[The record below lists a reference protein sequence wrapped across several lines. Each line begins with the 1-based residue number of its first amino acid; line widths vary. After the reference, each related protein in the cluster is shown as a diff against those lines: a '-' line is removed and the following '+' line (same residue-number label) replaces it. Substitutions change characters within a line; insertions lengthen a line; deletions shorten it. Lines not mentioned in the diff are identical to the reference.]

1 MDFRDLMYLEA
12 SAAAGNFTRA
22 AKSLR
27 INTSTI
33 SRRVGRFE
41 DELGLA
47 LFERGRGGVRLT
59 SGGKAVL
66 PHIRRALAELDAI
79 RHAGDQNGTGTVG
92 EVRLGVRM
100 PPIGEPLCS
109 LLLGW
114 REKYPEVML
123 TVAEMNEWEIQTAIQ
138 ERHVDVALM
147 TSHTLWPNAVT
158 APLYRERVVAA
169 MPREHPLSNQEAVDW
184 ESLRQE
190 TFLVQGWD
198 SSQSARE
205 FYASFMGSGV
215 RFHTH
220 AASKQCVFALVGA
233 GFGITLATRSQSEVV
248 FPALFIGQSGRRT
261 PGCALSL
268 FGVPMPKI
276 LPLAGSWP
284 SCATRHAHAVCSDLD
299 FPGCAALDIDSALRT
314 FAKARSVAMNRANMG
329 PISFAG
335 STTPW
340 SVSRPSAL
348 PYATRS
354 R

>member
-1 MDFRDLMYLEA
+1 MDIRDLMYLEA

-47 LFERGRGGVRLT
+47 LFERGHGGVRLT

-79 RHAGDQNGTGTVG
+79 RHAGDQNGTGIVG
-92 EVRLGVRM
+92 EVRLAVRM
-100 PPIGEPLCS
+100 PPIGEPLRG

-114 REKYPEVML
+114 REKHPEVVL

-138 ERHVDVALM
+138 ERRVDVALM
-147 TSHTLWPNAVT
+147 TSHTLWPDAVT
-158 APLYRERVVAA
+158 TPLYRERVVAA
-169 MPREHPLSNQEAVDW
+169 IPREHPLSNQEALDW
-184 ESLRQE
+184 ESLRKE

-198 SSQSARE
+198 NSQSARE

-220 AASKQCVFALVGA
+220 AGEQAVRVRTGRSRIRNHPRHDGASP
-233 GFGITLATRSQSEVV
+233 RSCS
-248 FPALFIGQSGRRT
+248 PASSIGRSARRT
-261 PGCALSL
+261 PGCSVELVWCPDAED
-268 FGVPMPKI
+268 P
-276 LPLAGSWP
+276 
-284 SCATRHAHAVCSDLD
+284 AVGRFVAFMRDE
-299 FPGCAALDIDSALRT
+299 
-314 FAKARSVAMNRANMG
+314 ARSRRL
-329 PISFAG
+329 F
-335 STTPW
+335 
-340 SVSRPSAL
+340 
-348 PYATRS
+348 
-354 R
+354 